1 MWRAALRAARAA
13 GPAVALS
20 ATASLGLAG
29 VAVADE
35 AEHGLHAGQ
44 YPWPHNGF
52 FSSYDHASIR
62 RGHQVRSLAA
72 RGRGGAARGRGRGR
86 RLRGARRPKNR
97 GDRCTSRCAP
107 PATR

>member
-13 GPAVALS
+13 APAVALS
-20 ATASLGLAG
+20 ATASLGLAS

-62 RGHQVRSLAA
+62 RGHQVRRTRHGGERAA
-72 RGRGGAARGRGRGR
+72 RARAAAAAAAR
-86 RLRGARRPKNR
+86 AV
-97 GDRCTSRCAP
+97 
-107 PATR
+107 